1 LARLI
6 NIKFS
11 VNLLRII
18 TRKQQIKVLHID
30 SSLQGN
36 KSTSSKIAQKLI
48 DKLDV
53 NNNTNSEILY
63 RDLNADVIPHLTEE
77 KFTAFNTP
85 EAERTLQQ
93 QEAVAISDKLI
104 DEVSH
109 SDVLIIGVPMY
120 NLGVPSTLKA
130 WFDHLARAG
139 KTFTYTAE
147 GPKPLL
153 KMPKVYIIATRGG
166 MYANTPADTQSP
178 WLKQILHFIGVNEIN
193 FIYAEGA
200 AMNSADDVFS
210 NAERQISQLLSA

>member
-1 LARLI
+1 M
-6 NIKFS
+6 
-11 VNLLRII
+11 
-18 TRKQQIKVLHID
+18 KVLHID

-36 KSTSSKIAQKLI
+36 NSTSSKIAQKLI
-48 DKLDV
+48 EQLDI
-53 NNNTNSEILY
+53 NNNADSEVLY
-63 RDLNADVIPHLTEE
+63 RDLNAEIIPHLTEE

-85 EAERTLQQ
+85 EAVRTLQQ

-166 MYANTPADTQSP
+166 VYNNTPADTQAP
-178 WLKQILHFIGVNEIN
+178 WLKQILQFIGVKDID

-200 AMNSADDVFS
+200 AMNSADAVFS
-210 NAERQISQLLSA
+210 QAEQQISQLLSA